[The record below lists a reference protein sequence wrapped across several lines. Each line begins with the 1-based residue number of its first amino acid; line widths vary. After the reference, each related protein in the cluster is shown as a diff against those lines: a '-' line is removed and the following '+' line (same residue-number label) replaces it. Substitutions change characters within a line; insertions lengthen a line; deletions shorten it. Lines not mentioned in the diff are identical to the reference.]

1 MRSFEHFPNLVTMF
15 FTRASE
21 YGDAPFLWHRDGKS
35 WASRSWKETALQVS
49 ALSAA
54 LKRLGIERGDR
65 VMLVSENRPEW
76 CIADLA
82 IMAAGAITVPT
93 YTTNTERDHTHILQ
107 DSGAKAVIVSSA
119 KLAPSKLMGTDGDQS
134 TGNSTS
140 PRKSALP

>member
-15 FTRASE
+15 FARASE

-82 IMAAGAITVPT
+82 IMAEIGRAHV
-93 YTTNTERDHTHILQ
+93 
-107 DSGAKAVIVSSA
+107 
-119 KLAPSKLMGTDGDQS
+119 
-134 TGNSTS
+134 
-140 PRKSALP
+140 